1 MGAILTRTQKKHPTP
16 VLYAISIHLVGKMQL
31 QCISYFEYTQ
41 MISSIFSLGLTAII
55 HTFEYAL
62 SIASHQPSRFQ
73 TWISL
78 HLNLCCSICDF
89 DVDYMATDVIYSL
102 VFIFG
107 TTTRPLVPSHLHSC
121 RFWETDIRAVRRSNK
136 STIRRK
142 YSKRGGPSTT
152 YVNDLINIL
161 PLFTASTGGFC
172 SSTSVPSPSFYSM
185 SRLYHPLACIFHSCN
200 YI

>member
-1 MGAILTRTQKKHPTP
+1 MGVILTRTQKKHPTP

-62 SIASHQPSRFQ
+62 SIASHQPSRLQ
-73 TWISL
+73 TQISL
-78 HLNLCCSICDF
+78 HLNLCCSICGLYYSNCDF

-107 TTTRPLVPSHLHSC
+107 TTTRPLV
-121 RFWETDIRAVRRSNK
+121 D
-136 STIRRK
+136 
-142 YSKRGGPSTT
+142 
-152 YVNDLINIL
+152 
-161 PLFTASTGGFC
+161 
-172 SSTSVPSPSFYSM
+172 SPSFVQI
-185 SRLYHPLACIFHSCN
+185 LGNGHPSCKTLKQIHN
-200 YI
+200 STQIQQTRWAINNVC